1 MKGSV
6 YMFTHIYLKDGI
18 RISRNRFSRLY
29 TVSYSNEVGF
39 SIYEN
44 LQNLNGVINAIK
56 KIRKDVI

>member
-1 MKGSV
+1 
-6 YMFTHIYLKDGI
+6 MFTHIYLKDGI